1 MTSPTGKNNNNY
13 YTNYNHPDSFESS
26 DEAKKNDE
34 VKSIEENDND
44 VVMNEVI
51 HPSPLIQS
59 PTSMIDYSKWT
70 EAKEF
75 EEKQEQ
81 ERIVSLE
88 KFVET
93 WLPKIPHLKTQELL
107 SVFKKIVSMKGLIYL
122 IKKIS
127 WDGDAYNPSAK
138 GRLIHALIY
147 AAIESPYIQRTL
159 DNHYHLAEE
168 LDKYI
173 HYIIETHPVFLPPI
187 CNPIIINILSK
198 NKFLSEQY
206 VVLNFNETGD
216 QYYIHKKVL
225 KFFKNSHDKGV
236 EIDFKVNKRPLL
248 ALLNYIYYRQWPTLE
263 NMTDKGAF
271 YLELLQLIKSTK
283 LNNKCMEALLNS
295 HGKEIVQN
303 CNALS
308 LVKLRHP
315 LILELQIKSLLKSLV
330 LDPTAP
336 SDPLTVLMKAIG
348 PALIGE
354 PLLNLFKQL
363 SIDHPFW
370 KQNVILS
377 FVDRNEKKHHML
389 ISKEIWSQSEF
400 LAATTSSAWKK
411 SPDEYPHIYTL
422 LLDSDY
428 APTLYSVFSYLYYS
442 QYPSYK
448 VTSLIPQHY
457 LPLNENNFLDFLY
470 LAEFLGLSNL
480 KKEVE
485 AWGLDKVGDLENYEE
500 AKNLYITALH
510 ANSETYQK
518 IASLKLWNLIAEK
531 LHLELPQ
538 EEEMQDSFYAEILG
552 YLKEFSFRDLKHP
565 SHASEEFYNRLVH
578 QAPELSSLEI
588 DRGSIPAEGDLSF
601 LQKLQK
607 LQTLHIVNVPSEDF
621 KIIQSLPL
629 QTLSISLNDTP
640 DPLILPASV
649 LDLTVSIDD
658 FHKID
663 FAESTLHTLTLLK
676 TSQIKEQILEKRLLK
691 QLKKLKIEHLKTEM
705 KISNLLDLL
714 EALNHTSLKKLSIQS
729 PDQNFY
735 ENLPPLSF
743 SFVNLESLEL
753 DTCPC
758 FNILTLTPHLKNL
771 KMVISSH
778 THPSII
784 ETLSNSLPGLE
795 NLELHLSQLNDRHI
809 SYLINILKEKK
820 GLKTL
825 KISGDIKLNNQKLL
839 ELLQAVGDISIELP
853 RSIHEDLLDFIV
865 QHSAALGKNHIHII
879 NKS

>member
-1 MTSPTGKNNNNY
+1 MTSPTGRNNNNY

-26 DEAKKNDE
+26 DES
-34 VKSIEENDND
+34 KSIEENDND

-81 ERIVSLE
+81 ERIPTLE
-88 KFVET
+88 KLVEKK
-93 WLPKIPHLKTQELL
+93 LLNIPNLKPRELL
-107 SVFKKIVSMKGLIYL
+107 SLCQKIVSLKGLTYL
-122 IKKIS
+122 IKRIS
-127 WDGDAYNPSAK
+127 WEEYSSNAR
-138 GRLIHALIY
+138 GRLIYAFIY
-147 AAIESPYIQRTL
+147 TAIGSPYIHRTL
-159 DNHYHLAEE
+159 DNQYYLAEE
-168 LDKYI
+168 LDKCI
-173 HYIIETHPVFLPPI
+173 HDITKDHDVSLPPI
-187 CNPIIINILSK
+187 YNSIIINILSK
-198 NKFLSEQY
+198 NKSLSDQY
-206 VVLNFNETGD
+206 IVLNFNEMGD
-216 QYYIHKKVL
+216 QFYIHKKFL
-225 KFFKNSHDKGV
+225 IFFKNSHERGL
-236 EIDFKVNKRPLL
+236 EIDFKVNKGPFLT
-248 ALLNYIYYRQWPTLE
+248 LLNYIYYGEWPNLKNVT
-263 NMTDKGAF
+263 NKGAF
-271 YLELLQLIKSTK
+271 YLELLSLIKCTK
-283 LNNKCMEALLNS
+283 LNNKCIVKLINA
-295 HGKEIVQN
+295 HGQEILQH

-308 LVKLRHP
+308 LVKLRDK
-315 LILELQIKSLLKSLV
+315 LILELQIISLLKSLV
-330 LDPTAP
+330 LDSTAP
-336 SDPLTVLMKAIG
+336 SDPLTVLLRAIG
-348 PALIGE
+348 PALIPE

-377 FVDRNEKKHHML
+377 FFDMNQKKHHML

-411 SPDEYPHIYTL
+411 SSDEYPHIYSL
-422 LLDSDY
+422 LLDSAY
-428 APTLYSVFSYLYYS
+428 APTLPHLFCYLYSS

-448 VTSLIPQHY
+448 ATSLATSE
-457 LPLNENNFLDFLY
+457 PLNENNFLDFLY
-470 LAEFLGLSNL
+470 LSEFLGLSSL
-480 KKEVE
+480 KKNVE

-510 ANSETYQK
+510 ANSATYQK
-518 IASLKLWNLIAEK
+518 MASLKLWTLIAEK
-531 LHLELPQ
+531 LHLEQL
-538 EEEMQDSFYAEILG
+538 EEGEIQDSIYDDILG
-552 YLKEFSFRDLKHP
+552 YLKGFSFRDLKHP

-578 QAPELSSLEI
+578 QASQISSLEM
-588 DRGSIPAEGDLSF
+588 DRQSIPAEGDLGF

-621 KIIQSLPL
+621 KVIQSLPL

-705 KISNLLDLL
+705 KISNLLYLL
-714 EALNHTSLKKLSIQS
+714 EALNHTSLKTLSIQS
-729 PDQNFY
+729 PDQTFY

-743 SFVNLESLEL
+743 SFINLESLEL

-771 KMVISSH
+771 KMIISSH

-784 ETLSNSLPGLE
+784 ETLSNSLPDLE
-795 NLELHLSQLNDRHI
+795 NLELRLSQLNDRHI
-809 SYLINILKEKK
+809 SYLINILKKK
-820 GLKTL
+820 KSLKTL